1 MSILESIRIALE
13 ALFSNKVR
21 SVLTMLGVIIG
32 VFAVICLVA
41 IGEGA
46 KAYVSKE
53 LMGIG
58 SNLLV
63 VTPGKAKTSG
73 GPPIS
78 VDSAK
83 KLTYEDAEFVARRST
98 AVKQVAPIVMGT
110 GKVKYEN
117 RSRDTTVLGV
127 TYDFQQVRNLHVE
140 IGSFVSADDVDARRK
155 VCVLGRVVKR
165 ELFGESNPLGKMV
178 KINDVSFR
186 VIGIMEKKGVT
197 FGFNIDDIVFIPVKT
212 AQELYDTDK
221 LFEILAAATS
231 EKEVEEAKRQITQLL
246 IKRHREED
254 FTITTQAAMLESM
267 NSILTTLTW
276 VLGGIAGISL
286 VVGGIGIMNIMLVS
300 VSERTREIGIRKAVG
315 AKRQDILSQFLVE
328 SITISALGG
337 LLGMILGIGLA
348 RGLAFSFPS
357 LPVKVSLWSVL
368 LALSFSISVGIF
380 FGVYPARKASKLD
393 PIEALRHE

>member
-1 MSILESIRIALE
+1 MNILESIRIALE
-13 ALFSNKVR
+13 ALFSNKGR

-46 KAYVSKE
+46 KAYVTKE
-53 LMGIG
+53 LMGVG

-63 VTPGKAKTSG
+63 ITPGKAQTSG
-73 GPPIS
+73 GPPMS

-83 KLTYEDAEFVARRST
+83 KLTYEDAEFLARRAS
-98 AVKQVAPIVMGT
+98 ALKRVAPLVIGT

-117 RSRDTTVLGV
+117 RSRDTSVIGV

-140 IGSFVSADDVDARRK
+140 IGSFISSDDVDAQRK
-155 VCVLGRVVKR
+155 VCVLGRLVKK
-165 ELFGESNPLGKMV
+165 ELFGENNALGKIV

-186 VIGIMEKKGVT
+186 VIGIMEKKGVS

-221 LFEILAAATS
+221 LFEILTAATS
-231 EKEVEEAKRQITQLL
+231 EKEVDEAKRQITQLL

-254 FTITTQAAMLESM
+254 FTITTQAAMLEAM

-276 VLGGIAGISL
+276 VLGAIAGISL
-286 VVGGIGIMNIMLVS
+286 IVGGIGIMNIMLVS

-315 AKRQDILSQFLVE
+315 AKRRDILSQFLVE
-328 SITISALGG
+328 SITISVFGG
-337 LLGMILGIGLA
+337 LLGLLLGTGLA

-357 LPVKVSLWSVL
+357 LPVKISLWSII
-368 LALSFSISVGIF
+368 LALSFSIFVGIF
-380 FGVYPARKASKLD
+380 FGVYPARKASRLD